1 MSKTLKEIRE
11 SQLAKYE
18 ALIAEYK
25 CQGPGRDNER
35 LFWIDMMSLYEAGI
49 IEYETGV
56 NEYETGVNE

>member
-25 CQGPGRDNER
+25 DYGPGRDNER
-35 LFWIDMMSLYEAGI
+35 LFWIDMMSLYEKGI
-49 IEYETGV
+49 EEYKKGV
-56 NEYETGVNE
+56 NE